1 MNAFCLAQMNS
12 IYDIMTFDVWIIAS
26 MGAQKLA
33 LNI

>member
-1 MNAFCLAQMNS
+1 MVVKFGIA
-12 IYDIMTFDVWIIAS
+12 YDIMTFDVWIIAS

>member
-1 MNAFCLAQMNS
+1 MNAFCFPDMNS
-12 IYDIMTFDVWIIAS
+12 IYDIMTFDVGIITS